1 MMVENNSYKFFIK
14 KLADEFVYDVK
25 KALNV
30 SQQPTKFMEPQLPE
44 PFYGC
49 WNSLQNFINER
60 KENEEYFWMT
70 VEDVAEF
77 SKSPV
82 EFWDQLSGCFSDM
95 VINGSYLVNEAYDIK
110 EDEEN

>member
-1 MMVENNSYKFFIK
+1 MMVENNSYKFLIK
-14 KLADEFVYDVK
+14 KLADEFGYDVK
-25 KALNV
+25 KTLNV
-30 SQQPTKFMEPQLPE
+30 SQHPRKFMEPLLPE
-44 PFYGC
+44 PFYGG
-49 WNSLQNFINER
+49 WDDIQTFINER

-70 VEDVAEF
+70 VEGVAEF

-95 VINGSYLVNEAYDIK
+95 AINGHSLVNEAYDIE